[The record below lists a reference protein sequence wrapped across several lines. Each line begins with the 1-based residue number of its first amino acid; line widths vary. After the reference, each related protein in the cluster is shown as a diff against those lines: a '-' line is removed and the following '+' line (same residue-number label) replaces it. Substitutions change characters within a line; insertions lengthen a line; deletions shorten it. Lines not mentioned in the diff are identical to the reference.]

1 MIQCGQNTKSKII
14 TKYNNHLN
22 NFISKETKN
31 IRRKEDEEIRPILQ
45 KIEIGGFGI

>member
-1 MIQCGQNTKSKII
+1 MGRRNWGKKTWG
-14 TKYNNHLN
+14 KYHLN

-45 KIEIGGFGI
+45 KIEIEGFGI

>member
-1 MIQCGQNTKSKII
+1 MGRRNWGKNTWSK
-14 TKYNNHLN
+14 YHLH